1 MAASVPAICHRAAAP
16 AAVAHLPC
24 PCGEPRV
31 LGSTPAARTCR
42 REAPTG
48 PMPRPGP
55 RCYSRDRRAWCD
67 SACAVGKTPPFA
79 PPQPSPLPCAS
90 LRLAADAGSLFQHVF
105 LPLNTK
111 LVRYHHQVNYG
122 DPGAPTWPLG
132 RADRGLAV
140 LWAAAACLPTRVLT
154 RARCSCSKCSCGDL
168 EHTPES
174 QWSLLGRQVTWGPL
188 TIATRAR

>member
-1 MAASVPAICHRAAAP
+1 ARCSGSPKALLRGPRYVAASVPAICHRAAAP

-31 LGSTPAARTCR
+31 LGSTSAARTCR

-48 PMPRPGP
+48 PMPRPDP

-154 RARCSCSKCSCGDL
+154 RARCSCS
-168 EHTPES
+168 
-174 QWSLLGRQVTWGPL
+174 
-188 TIATRAR
+188 